1 MDLKQFYIKNVGPA
15 KIQRV
20 QQKNPGCW
28 TYVQQNENKFQT
40 VWVHCIICENIN
52 PNNNE
57 CWTLGM
63 IPSQVSIDLYLS
75 IYDRIMT
82 NKINE
87 TENFG

>member
-1 MDLKQFYIKNVGPA
+1 VLSVFNFISTGRCLKIGRPVT
-15 KIQRV
+15 IQN
-20 QQKNPGCW
+20 KP
-28 TYVQQNENKFQT
+28 VQQNENKFQK

-63 IPSQVSIDLYLS
+63 IPSQVSINLNLS